1 MGFQSSSAMV
11 ILKLIFISS
20 LIVFISF
27 IASSEGRQLEKSQ
40 AENTGNGKEN
50 AEKMEQ
56 SNKNK
61 DDDDHDKKDHLG
73 EKKNLPPLPGILPFA
88 PLFPSFQF
96 PFPPP
101 ITQFPFPP
109 PFEVPGIAPVHRIPM
124 LPPLPPIFNIPP
136 IPSSHLPLLKLPCIS
151 CEGVVWL

>member
-1 MGFQSSSAMV
+1 MLSLSHSLSEAMGFQSSSARV

-20 LIVFISF
+20 LIVLISF

-40 AENTGNGKEN
+40 AKNAGNGKEN
-50 AEKMEQ
+50 GEKMEP

-61 DDDDHDKKDHLG
+61 DDHDHDMKDHLG
-73 EKKNLPPLPGILPFA
+73 EMKNLPPLPGILPFA
-88 PLFPSFQF
+88 PLIPQF

-109 PFEVPGIAPVHRIPM
+109 PFEIPGIPPVPRIPM

-136 IPSSHLPLLKLPCIS
+136 IPFLSPPPA
-151 CEGVVWL
+151 